1 MKRLGRY
8 AWQACPCPAFP
19 RLRLSRGE
27 PFRLTC
33 SLARFLRWPVC
44 NDAELI
50 AKSPSKRSKSLESW
64 LDVSGAFDWAGRA
77 SSHRRAR
84 TFAPS
89 RWSWSRNLQYTCFR
103 SIGVLLFG
111 VNAGI
116 IKESAD
122 DACLVPVKKPTSE
135 SPMLTKG
142 ITSYYIPQHS
152 GLGLSTSNS
161 RTAEQACDMLKFP
174 KIGDPNIVP

>member
-1 MKRLGRY
+1 MEFEVGAVLLACSSGFFCKVRGQTFRDLTLSRLRMKRLGRY

-89 RWSWSRNLQYTCFR
+89 RWSGLVISSTPVF
-103 SIGVLLFG
+103 GVL
-111 VNAGI
+111 
-116 IKESAD
+116 ESC
-122 DACLVPVKKPTSE
+122 CLGSTLASLKNPQMMPVSCP
-135 SPMLTKG
+135 
-142 ITSYYIPQHS
+142 
-152 GLGLSTSNS
+152 
-161 RTAEQACDMLKFP
+161 
-174 KIGDPNIVP
+174 